1 MAVTR
6 VLTQVTWDVGSDASD
21 SLPAN
26 SNLTS
31 NNMTLD
37 ATCVAAQIQL
47 KCDNSTTPAADD
59 YVNFYVLQTSGDPDT
74 EPDSADEY
82 DTPGHA
88 IFLARV
94 QPVTGEDPAIVTV
107 PFPLPQKGFQ
117 IYAEGDHPDGTTN
130 AITISCQ
137 IIEQRVS

>member
-1 MAVTR
+1 M
-6 VLTQVTWDVGSDASD
+6 VLDAS
-21 SLPAN
+21 
-26 SNLTS
+26 
-31 NNMTLD
+31 
-37 ATCVAAQIQL
+37 CVAAQIQL

-74 EPDSADEY
+74 DPDSADEY
-82 DTPGHA
+82 DTAGHA

-94 QPVTGEDPAIVTV
+94 DTNVEDPAMVTV

-117 IYAEGDHPDGTTN
+117 IYAEGDHADTTTN
-130 AITISCQ
+130 AITISAQ